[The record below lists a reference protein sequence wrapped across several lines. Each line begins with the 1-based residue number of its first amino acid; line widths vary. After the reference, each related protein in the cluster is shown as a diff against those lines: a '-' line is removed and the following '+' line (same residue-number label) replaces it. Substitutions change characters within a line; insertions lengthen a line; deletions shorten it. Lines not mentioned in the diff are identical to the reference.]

1 MEDFSISRETN
12 KFGIP
17 LPFDPDHVTY
27 VWFDAL
33 LNYITVCQDGS
44 DFWSADTEKYHVLGK
59 DIVRF
64 HAIYWPAM
72 LMSAG
77 FELPNHEVVT

>member
-1 MEDFSISRETN
+1 
-12 KFGIP
+12 
-17 LPFDPDHVTY
+17 VTY

-33 LNYITVCQDGS
+33 LNYITVCQDGG
-44 DFWSADTEKYHVLGK
+44 DFWSADAEKYHVLGK

-64 HAIYWPAM
+64 HAIYRPAM

-77 FELPNHEVVT
+77 FEMPSHEIVT